1 MPRKITDVEVS
12 LFKHATFMTGGGDDM
27 IERYL
32 NMVEESSGEQIV
44 WWHPPHNSRVE
55 ILTNGNVNNILKI
68 MFSE

>member
-1 MPRKITDVEVS
+1 MPRKITDKEVS
-12 LFKHATFMTGGGDDM
+12 LFKHVAFMTGGGDVM

-32 NMVEESSGEQIV
+32 NIIEESSGEVVV
-44 WWHPPHNSRVE
+44 WWNPPNASRVE

>member
-1 MPRKITDVEVS
+1 MPRKITDTEVS
-12 LFKHATFMTGGGDDM
+12 LFKHVAFMTGGGDVM

-32 NMVEESSGEQIV
+32 NIIEESSGEDVV
-44 WWHPPHNSRVE
+44 WWIPPNSSRVE